1 MMPFCVM
8 PFCVMPNAQQFLKK
22 IGMII
27 LFILPT
33 FGRRWL
39 AVLLALVMACSLTGC
54 NWKLKTE
61 AAQVPQ
67 LISSVLSDPKTFNA
81 VLSEESPNIF
91 GFTYEGLITEN
102 GLTGEVE
109 PVLAE
114 SWEISADKKRI
125 VFTLRE
131 GLKWSDG
138 QPLTADD
145 VVFTYN
151 DLYFNES
158 IPTSARDV
166 LRIGKNRALPKV
178 RKLDDRRVEFTVP
191 EPFAPFLRNTGLS
204 ILPAHALRE
213 SVITKDE
220 KGNPRFLSTWGIDTK
235 PEEIIVNG
243 PYKLESYSTSQRVT
257 FRRNPYYWRKDKEGK
272 PQPYIERI
280 VWQIVES
287 TDTSLL
293 QFRSGSLDTVGVAP
307 ESFSLLKREE
317 KRNHFTI
324 YNGGPD
330 TGTTFIAFNLNKA
343 RNVDGKPLV
352 APVKSRWFQ
361 TVAFRQ
367 GVAYAIDRRTM
378 SNNIYRGLGE
388 PQNSPI
394 SVQSPYYL
402 SPEEGLKVYDYNPE
416 KAKELLLGAGFKYN
430 SDGELFDAEGNRVR
444 FTLLVT
450 AGNKIREAIG
460 AQIKQDLSK
469 IGIQVDVNAIA
480 FNTLIDK
487 LTNSLDWECLLIRFI
502 SGLEPNNGATL
513 WFPEGRLHLFNQN
526 RQPGQ
531 PQLIGWEVAPWE
543 RVIGDLYI
551 KAAQELDEVK
561 RKAIYAETQ
570 RITQEYLPLINLI
583 NPLSLSAIRNRIK
596 GVKFSSVGGQF
607 WNIYEQKIIGK

>member
-402 SPEEGLKVYDYNPE
+402 SPEKGLKAYDYNPE

>member
-1 MMPFCVM
+1 
-8 PFCVMPNAQQFLKK
+8 
-22 IGMII
+22 MIKFFPI
-27 LFILPT
+27 VPT

-39 AVLLALVMACSLTGC
+39 AVVLALVMAISLTGC

-91 GFTYEGLITEN
+91 GLTYEGLITEN

-109 PVLAE
+109 PALAE
-114 SWEISADKKRI
+114 FWEISPDKKRI

-166 LRIGKNRALPKV
+166 LRIGKSRALPKV
-178 RKLDDRRVEFTVP
+178 RKLDDRRVEFSVP
-191 EPFAPFLRNTGLS
+191 EPFAPFLRTTGLS
-204 ILPAHALRE
+204 IMPAHALRE
-213 SVITKDE
+213 AVTAKDE

-257 FRRNPYYWRKDKEGK
+257 FRRNPYYWRKNKEGN

-280 VWQIVES
+280 IWQIVES

-293 QFRSGSLDTVGVAP
+293 QFRSGSVDTLGVSP
-307 ESFSLLKREE
+307 ENFSLLKREE

-324 YNGGPD
+324 YNGGPAP
-330 TGTTFIAFNLNKA
+330 GTTFIAFNLNKA
-343 RNVDGKPLV
+343 SNADGKPLV
-352 APVKSRWFQ
+352 DPVKSRWFQ

-367 GVAYAIDRRTM
+367 AVAYAIDRRTM

-402 SPEEGLKVYDYNPE
+402 SPEKGLKAYDYNPE

-444 FTLLVT
+444 FTLLT
-450 AGNKIREAIG
+450 NAGNKIREAMG

-469 IGIQVDVNAIA
+469 IGIQVDFNAIA
-480 FNTLIDK
+480 FSTLVDK
-487 LTNSLDWECLLIRFI
+487 LSNSLDWECHLIGFT
-502 SGLEPNNGATL
+502 GGVEPNDGANF
-513 WFPEGRLHLFNQN
+513 WAPEGRLHVFNQN
-526 RQPGQ
+526 LQPGQ
-531 PQLIGWEVAPWE
+531 QQLIGWEVAPWE
-543 RVIGDLYI
+543 REIGDLYI
-551 KAAQELDEVK
+551 KGAQELDETK
-561 RKAIYAETQ
+561 RKAIYYETQ
-570 RITQEYLPLINLI
+570 RITQEYLPVIHLV
-583 NPLSLSAIRNRIK
+583 NPLSLSAIRNRIQ
-596 GVKFSSVGGQF
+596 GVKFSALGGAL
-607 WNIYEQKIIGK
+607 WNIHELKVTEK

>member
-1 MMPFCVM
+1 
-8 PFCVMPNAQQFLKK
+8 
-22 IGMII
+22 MIKV
-27 LFILPT
+27 FPILPT

-39 AVLLALVMACSLTGC
+39 AVLLALVMASSLTGC
-54 NWKLKTE
+54 NLKLKIE

-67 LISSVLSDPKTFNA
+67 LVASVISDPKTFNA
-81 VLSEESPNIF
+81 VLSEELPNIF
-91 GFTYEGLITEN
+91 GFTYEGLIREN
-102 GLTGEVE
+102 GMTGFVE
-109 PVLAE
+109 PALAE

-125 VFTLRE
+125 VFTLRP

-166 LRIGKNRALPKV
+166 LRIGKSRALPKV
-178 RKLDDRRVEFTVP
+178 RKLDDRRIEFTVP
-191 EPFAPFLRNTGLS
+191 EPFAPFLRTTGLS
-204 ILPAHALRE
+204 IMPAHALRE
-213 SVITKDE
+213 AVTTKDE

-257 FRRNPYYWRKDKEGK
+257 FRRNPHYWRKDKEGK

-293 QFRSGSLDTVGVAP
+293 QFRSGSLDTLGVLP

-317 KRNHFTI
+317 KRNHFTL

-343 RNVDGKPLV
+343 RNADGKPLV
-352 APVKSRWFQ
+352 DPVKSRWFQ
-361 TVAFRQ
+361 TLAFRQ
-367 GVAYAIDRRTM
+367 AVAYAIDRNRM

-402 SPEEGLKVYDYNPE
+402 SPEQGLKVYDYNPE
-416 KAKELLLGAGFKYN
+416 KANKLLLGAGFQYN
-430 SDGELFDAEGNRVR
+430 KDGELLDAEGNRVR
-444 FTLLVT
+444 FTLLVS

-460 AQIKQDLSK
+460 AQIKEDLSK

-480 FNTLIDK
+480 FNTLVDK
-487 LTNSLDWECLLIRFI
+487 LTNSLDWECHLIRFI
-502 SGLEPNNGATL
+502 VGVEPNDGASL
-513 WFPEGRLHLFNQN
+513 WAPEGRLHIFNQN

-543 RVIGDLYI
+543 REIGDLYI
-551 KAAQELDEVK
+551 KAAQELDEGK
-561 RKAIYAETQ
+561 RQAIYAESQ
-570 RITQEYLPLINLI
+570 RITQEYLPVIHLI

-596 GVKFSSVGGQF
+596 GVKFSALGGAF
-607 WNIYEQKIIGK
+607 WNIRELKISDK

>member
-1 MMPFCVM
+1 V
-8 PFCVMPNAQQFLKK
+8 
-22 IGMII
+22 
-27 LFILPT
+27 
-33 FGRRWL
+33 
-39 AVLLALVMACSLTGC
+39 LALVMASSLTGC

-102 GLTGEVE
+102 GLTGFVE
-109 PVLAE
+109 PALAE
-114 SWEISADKKRI
+114 FWEISSDKKRI
-125 VFTLRE
+125 VFTLRP

-166 LRIGKNRALPKV
+166 LRIGKSRALPKV

-191 EPFAPFLRNTGLS
+191 EPFAPFLRSTVLS

-213 SVITKDE
+213 AVSTKDE
-220 KGNPRFLSTWGIDTK
+220 KGNTRFLSTWGIDTK

-243 PYKLESYSTSQRVT
+243 PYKVESYSTSQRVT

-280 VWQIVES
+280 IWQIVES

-293 QFRSGSLDTVGVAP
+293 QFRSGSLDTLGVLP

-317 KRNHFTI
+317 KRNHFTL

-343 RNVDGKPLV
+343 RNADGKPLV
-352 APVKSRWFQ
+352 DPVKSRWFQ
-361 TVAFRQ
+361 TLAFRQ
-367 GVAYAIDRRTM
+367 AVAYAIDRNRM

-402 SPEEGLKVYDYNPE
+402 SPERGLKVYDYNPE
-416 KAKELLLGAGFKYN
+416 KAKELLLGAGFQYN
-430 SDGELFDAEGNRVR
+430 KDGELLDADGNRVR
-444 FTLLVT
+444 FTLLVS

-460 AQIKQDLSK
+460 SQIKEDLSK

-480 FNTLIDK
+480 FNTLVDK
-487 LTNSLDWECLLIRFI
+487 LTNSLDWECHLIRFI
-502 SGLEPNNGATL
+502 VGVEPNDGASL
-513 WFPEGRLHLFNQN
+513 WAPEGRLHIFNQN

-543 RVIGDLYI
+543 REIGDLYI
-551 KAAQELDEVK
+551 KAAQELDEGK
-561 RKAIYAETQ
+561 RQAIYAETQ
-570 RITQEYLPLINLI
+570 RITQEYLPVIDLI

-596 GVKFSSVGGQF
+596 GVKFSALGGAF
-607 WNIYEQKIIGK
+607 WNIHELKISDK